1 MEENFLF
8 NTNNIDNNNY
18 IKERYIS
25 YKIKSFNN
33 IIDKLITNVKKI
45 SKILSK
51 QIIGSNFLIK
61 EIMIEKQYSKT
72 ITQLYDRIG
81 MLEDSR
87 RLLEE
92 NIKSINYNIKHFF
105 KEIDKEFLFDNNKIN
120 NINIKEYNNN
130 IQYKTLFNNNYIK
143 QSNDLNYQTINK
155 SKSNNK
161 TNYENYVSSLKKIKK
176 HNSSI
181 SPNSINEKEFNENN
195 LFKNNLN
202 YIYNNNKNKKSRNA
216 KLIHSYNPSLN
227 IKNTSNTIINKNNNI
242 NKTSTIISNNKRV
255 NKINENYSII
265 LAKNVIKFLNL
276 IKEMKMKYNKK
287 DSIYN
292 SEFKKVKLLYDK
304 LKIYIMNLS
313 KKVIDIYSINNP
325 INKKKNNNNINSK
338 EKENTQIKK
347 ISDNKNNNNDNLLKI
362 KKINLLTE
370 NIIHFSYIINQAKK
384 EHQENKISKEISLYF
399 LEEVKIKLNNSNF
412 TTNISQIHET
422 ELIILKKDNESIKDD
437 NIAISELQ
445 EKIKILT
452 EELNKYKK
460 DISIDTENKNEESK
474 VDKEQIE
481 LLLNENQELK
491 NKIEEYKES
500 NNMSVSNSKED
511 MEKYY
516 KEIINENES
525 KIKFLTEK
533 NIFYENEIKKYKE
546 NNNNKENTEII
557 NLKVEN
563 SIIQKEF
570 EELKKQNHFL
580 NEKINEYKIKNNLE
594 DIIPDKYDIICDKN
608 YKKLSWILL
617 RQKDIIEEN
626 EYENYIW
633 VEKNLVNNLDL
644 FNFIT
649 EEESIKRQIM
659 NYITQLEEKDDIIFK
674 LKQKLN
680 KFEKSDE

>member
-1 MEENFLF
+1 M
-8 NTNNIDNNNY
+8 
-18 IKERYIS
+18 
-25 YKIKSFNN
+25 KI
-33 IIDKLITNVKKI
+33 
-45 SKILSK
+45 
-51 QIIGSNFLIK
+51 
-61 EIMIEKQYSKT
+61 
-72 ITQLYDRIG
+72 
-81 MLEDSR
+81 
-87 RLLEE
+87 
-92 NIKSINYNIKHFF
+92 
-105 KEIDKEFLFDNNKIN
+105 
-120 NINIKEYNNN
+120 
-130 IQYKTLFNNNYIK
+130 
-143 QSNDLNYQTINK
+143 
-155 SKSNNK
+155 
-161 TNYENYVSSLKKIKK
+161 
-176 HNSSI
+176 
-181 SPNSINEKEFNENN
+181 
-195 LFKNNLN
+195 
-202 YIYNNNKNKKSRNA
+202 NNKNKKSRNA
-216 KLIHSYNPSLN
+216 KLIHSYHPSLN
-227 IKNTSNTIINKNNNI
+227 AKNTSNTIINKNNNI
-242 NKTSTIISNNKRV
+242 NRSCNNVPSKKTTNITIQ
-255 NKINENYSII
+255 NYSII

-276 IKEMKMKYNKK
+276 IKEMKVKYNKK

-313 KKVIDIYSINNP
+313 KKVIDTYS
-325 INKKKNNNNINSK
+325 NKKCVNKNKSNINSK
-338 EKENTQIKK
+338 EKENIKIIKNINVNNNKNLLSIKK
-347 ISDNKNNNNDNLLKI
+347 L
-362 KKINLLTE
+362 NLLTE
-370 NIIHFSYIINQAKK
+370 NNIHFSYIINQAKK

-437 NIAISELQ
+437 NIVISELQ

>member
-1 MEENFLF
+1 M
-8 NTNNIDNNNY
+8 
-18 IKERYIS
+18 
-25 YKIKSFNN
+25 KI
-33 IIDKLITNVKKI
+33 T
-45 SKILSK
+45 
-51 QIIGSNFLIK
+51 
-61 EIMIEKQYSKT
+61 
-72 ITQLYDRIG
+72 
-81 MLEDSR
+81 
-87 RLLEE
+87 
-92 NIKSINYNIKHFF
+92 
-105 KEIDKEFLFDNNKIN
+105 
-120 NINIKEYNNN
+120 
-130 IQYKTLFNNNYIK
+130 
-143 QSNDLNYQTINK
+143 
-155 SKSNNK
+155 
-161 TNYENYVSSLKKIKK
+161 
-176 HNSSI
+176 
-181 SPNSINEKEFNENN
+181 
-195 LFKNNLN
+195 
-202 YIYNNNKNKKSRNA
+202 
-216 KLIHSYNPSLN
+216 SLN
-227 IKNTSNTIINKNNNI
+227 AKNTSNTIINKNNYI
-242 NKTSTIISNNKRV
+242 NKTSTIVSNNKRV

-338 EKENTQIKK
+338 EKENTKIKK
-347 ISDNKNNNNDNLLKI
+347 ISENNKNKNNNDNLLKI
-362 KKINLLTE
+362 KKINLLSE

-422 ELIILKKDNESIKDD
+422 ELIILKKDK
-437 NIAISELQ
+437 
-445 EKIKILT
+445 
-452 EELNKYKK
+452 
-460 DISIDTENKNEESK
+460 SIDTENKNEESK

-594 DIIPDKYDIICDKN
+594 DIIPDKFDIICDKN